1 MLTLKINNLKVTL
14 TGNCPDRICYILYP
28 LDILDRWMIEAA
40 KRFAVSIAVVTQ
52 IDWDNQLTPWKATGI
67 PAGTPDFAGEAS
79 RFLTLLQESVIPQV
93 ERQLNMSSEVER
105 TLAGV
110 SLSGLF
116 TLWQWLKCDG
126 FTNIMSLSG
135 SFWYD
140 GFVDWVKAQ
149 SIPAKKG
156 RAYFLLGDKESQSRV
171 PQFRKILTD
180 TTEIVD
186 FLSSKGINDYFE
198 IVPGNHYQYGEQRL
212 DRAFSWIYV
221 NPGTATI

>member
-1 MLTLKINNLKVTL
+1 
-14 TGNCPDRICYILYP
+14 
-28 LDILDRWMIEAA
+28 
-40 KRFAVSIAVVTQ
+40 
-52 IDWDNQLTPWKATGI
+52 
-67 PAGTPDFAGEAS
+67 
-79 RFLTLLQESVIPQV
+79 
-93 ERQLNMSSEVER
+93 
-105 TLAGV
+105 
-110 SLSGLF
+110 
-116 TLWQWLKCDG
+116 
-126 FTNIMSLSG
+126 MSLSG

-186 FLSSKGINDYFE
+186 FLSSKGINDFFE

-212 DRAFSWIYV
+212 DRAFSWIYG
-221 NPGTATI
+221 NHSG